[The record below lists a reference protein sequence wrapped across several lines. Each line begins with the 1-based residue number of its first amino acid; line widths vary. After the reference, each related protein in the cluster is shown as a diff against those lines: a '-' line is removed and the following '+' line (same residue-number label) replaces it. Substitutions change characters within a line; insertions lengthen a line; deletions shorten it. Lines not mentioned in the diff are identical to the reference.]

1 MKKTTYINNLIAAVL
16 LGLSVATQ
24 AATPT
29 LNTAE
34 RMDVQFPDPSHSYI
48 SEGDFIN
55 PQSVGRMNHGLTKDQ
70 VALLL
75 SNPHFDEGINSKTWN
90 YLFNFYIGPG
100 NEYVQCQY
108 QVHFNA
114 KNEVDNTAWRTGQCE
129 DLVNPRQKPV
139 IAKMVLAADG
149 MFAFGKGQLVDMDAT
164 GVEALNGVVDKIQAA
179 AGNGGVH
186 QITVEGFTDRFGS
199 NQSNDA
205 LSRERALSVKNHLVA
220 KGIDASTIRVIAKG
234 ETEPVVYCP
243 GHKTPAVIAC
253 LKPNRRIAVTV
264 E

>member
-1 MKKTTYINNLIAAVL
+1 MKKTTHFNNVIATIL
-16 LGLSVATQ
+16 LGLSFTTQ
-24 AATPT
+24 ATPT
-29 LNTAE
+29 SDATE
-34 RMDVQFPDPSHSYI
+34 SIDVQFPEPSHSYI
-48 SEGDFIN
+48 PEGDFIN

-90 YLFNFYIGPG
+90 YLFNFYIGSG
-100 NEYVQCQY
+100 KEYIQCQY

-114 KNEVDNTAWRTGQCE
+114 NNQVDNTAWRTEQCA
-129 DLVNPRQKPV
+129 DLVNPQHKP

-149 MFAFGKGQLVDMDAT
+149 MFAFGKGQLSDMDSA
-164 GVEALNGVVDKIQAA
+164 GVQALNGVVEKIQAA
-179 AGNGGVH
+179 GNGVH

-199 NQSNDA
+199 NQSNNT
-205 LSRERALSVKNHLVA
+205 LSRERALSVKNYLVA
-220 KGIDASTIRVIAKG
+220 KGIDASVIRVVAKG
-234 ETEPVVYCP
+234 ATEPVVYCP
-243 GHKTPAVIAC
+243 GFKTPAVIAC